1 MSRAA
6 RYGVKLM
13 GVGQA
18 FERPDT
24 PILNEITLDEFIKK
38 GGLDKEHVMELIE
51 LENSEELH
59 GFGNKKY
66 LESLLFKIIDFRLL
80 CRHKGLYCKTIDTM
94 LHPKVDRKKIK
105 QTKRRLRNDDAV
117 QR

>member
-24 PILNEITLDEFIKK
+24 PVLNEITLDEFIMK
-38 GGLDKEHVMELIE
+38 GGMSKEHVLELIE
-51 LENSEELH
+51 LENSEELN
-59 GFGNKKY
+59 GFGKKKY
-66 LESLLFKIIDFRLL
+66 LETLLFKIIDFRLL
-80 CRHKGLYCKTIDTM
+80 CREKGLYCKVIDLM
-94 LHPKVDRKKIK
+94 LHPKTEKQNKVD
-105 QTKRRLRNDDAV
+105 
-117 QR
+117 